1 MAFHG
6 KFRLKLVQLLKNHAF
21 PSSAVDGR
29 LGGDVVVDHKYKYGA
44 GFRLGFI
51 AAHRG
56 ETMVFFRTSARQH
69 AQPSGW
75 NTFGKRIIL
84 SPTSSKFHSG
94 HGTETWSVSQKR
106 AFKVHVLYDS
116 NCSRVS
122 TVCVWISAS
131 LCAVIDRALK
141 FKKYQEICVQVHV
154 TQCLKRA
161 ELAVLGCIV
170 SAGRRNQR
178 DSPKFSVEKNPLEF
192 GKSMIW
198 AWYVANSPFILISK
212 KSLCHRKYYLIRSF
226 IPLVYAHENLP
237 HKHSMR
243 C

>member
-122 TVCVWISAS
+122 TVCVWISAWF
-131 LCAVIDRALK
+131 CAVIDRALK
-141 FKKYQEICVQVHV
+141 FKKVSRNLRSSPCDAMFETGWIGRIGLHSVGRQAESAWL
-154 TQCLKRA
+154 TQIFCWKKPVRVWKIYDL
-161 ELAVLGCIV
+161 
-170 SAGRRNQR
+170 
-178 DSPKFSVEKNPLEF
+178 
-192 GKSMIW
+192 SMI
-198 AWYVANSPFILISK
+198 
-212 KSLCHRKYYLIRSF
+212 CRQ
-226 IPLVYAHENLP
+226 
-237 HKHSMR
+237 
-243 C
+243 